1 MVLFDS
7 HIHIGQFRDLYS
19 TPQDVFDFLTK
30 VGVDRFAVSS
40 TTTCEG
46 DYAKVVGE
54 LKYMQKLA
62 GNRMVPVLW
71 LLPQVLYDGTIER
84 MINSGIN
91 WQCLKIHSQ
100 LHQEFWKTE
109 EAQADI
115 VSVAKEMK
123 LPLLIHTG
131 EWDGCYP
138 EHFENTIADN
148 PEVLFILAHSRPVE
162 QAIDVMRHCPN
173 AWADCAFT
181 PPECVSEMIKCGFAD
196 RIMFGTDYPLHNV
209 FYAGENMED
218 LYLKIVDGIKGT
230 MSEAEWELVS
240 HKNFERLFGKI

>member
-7 HIHIGQFRDLYS
+7 HIHIGQFRYLYS
-19 TPQDVFDFLTK
+19 TPQDVLDFLTK

-40 TTTCEG
+40 ITTCEG
-46 DYAKVVGE
+46 NNEKVLGEMLEMVKIGGMKVV
-54 LKYMQKLA
+54 
-62 GNRMVPVLW
+62 PVFWVMPSMLE
-71 LLPQVLYDGTIER
+71 DGWFEKFIDC
-84 MINSGIN
+84 GIQ
-91 WQCLKIHSQ
+91 WKCLKIHGYFCNWDTDGWQ
-100 LHQEFWKTE
+100 IEKVIAKATE
-109 EAQADI
+109 LK
-115 VSVAKEMK
+115 V
-123 LPLLIHTG
+123 PLLLHTG
-131 EWDGCYP
+131 GRDESDAGSYMNVIKRHP
-138 EHFENTIADN
+138 EQI
-148 PEVLFILAHSRPVE
+148 FILAHSRPVE
-162 QAIDVMRHCPN
+162 QAIDVMQHCPN

-218 LYLKIVDGIKGT
+218 LYHKIVDEIKGT